1 MTNFAIR
8 TARPDDAEQLSILAQ
23 RSKAHWGY
31 DEEFLSAFRSELT
44 IRPQDVVRRRTQVA
58 VAAVGTAGAASGVQ
72 DAPRGSA
79 SGEDVPGRTGST
91 ELTWPTGRTP
101 TDPAEPNFGQA
112 DPAEQIFGQTEP
124 EERIIG
130 FVTLEGEPPA
140 GELGMLFVDPDV
152 IGQGVGTGLF
162 KHLSALATQL
172 GFHRLTIASDPFAEP
187 FYLARGAVRIGAVPS
202 GSIPGR
208 SLPLL
213 AVAL

>member
-8 TARPDDAEQLSILAQ
+8 PARPDDAEQLSILAQ

-44 IRPQDVVRRRTQVA
+44 IRPEDVVRRRTQVA
-58 VAAVGTAGAASGVQ
+58 VGG
-72 DAPRGSA
+72 
-79 SGEDVPGRTGST
+79 
-91 ELTWPTGRTP
+91 
-101 TDPAEPNFGQA
+101 AEPGTET
-112 DPAEQIFGQTEP
+112 DAED
-124 EERIIG
+124 RILG
-130 FVTLEGEPPA
+130 FATLEGEAPA
-140 GELGMLFVDPDV
+140 GELGMLFVDPDM

-162 KHLSALATQL
+162 KHIAAMATQL

-187 FYLARGAVRIGAVPS
+187 FYLAQGAVRIGAVPS

>member
-8 TARPDDAEQLSILAQ
+8 PARPEDAEQLSVLAQ

-44 IRPQDVVRRRTQVA
+44 IRAESVVPRRTQVA
-58 VAAVGTAGAASGVQ
+58 VGGKDLGGTDAESGLTQGA
-72 DAPRGSA
+72 
-79 SGEDVPGRTGST
+79 
-91 ELTWPTGRTP
+91 
-101 TDPAEPNFGQA
+101 
-112 DPAEQIFGQTEP
+112 EP
-124 EERIIG
+124 EERILG
-130 FVTLEGEPPA
+130 FATLEGEAPA

-162 KHLSALATQL
+162 KHISSLATQL

-187 FYLARGAVRIGAVPS
+187 FYLAQGAVRIGAVPS

-213 AVAL
+213 ALAL